1 MRARVVSLKDRLE
14 KIPQSVRVWLPMI
27 PIVLAAILVYF
38 LILNPK
44 ARNIEQL
51 QRDTKQ
57 VQAQVD
63 TERRLLA
70 TFEPLSDQEAGRI
83 KVTNRAIDK
92 LVKELVSR
100 DEIYNLVAEKAME
113 CDVTGVAIDPQY
125 APTEQEEELTYADV
139 EADMSLIKLTFY
151 SDAESLSCLFED
163 IEESKAIMV
172 DSLTVTREVPRPKVE
187 AVFRVFAMA
196 EK

>member
-1 MRARVVSLKDRLE
+1 MSLKDRLG

-51 QRDTKQ
+51 QGDTKQ
-57 VQAQVD
+57 VQMQVD

-70 TFEPLSDQEAGRI
+70 TFEPLSGQEAGRI
-83 KVTNRAIDK
+83 KVTNRAINK
-92 LVKELVSR
+92 LVKGLVSR

-113 CDVTGVAIDPQY
+113 CDVTGVAIDPQHL
-125 APTEQEEELTYADV
+125 P
-139 EADMSLIKLTFY
+139 SRKK
-151 SDAESLSCLFED
+151 S
-163 IEESKAIMV
+163 
-172 DSLTVTREVPRPKVE
+172 
-187 AVFRVFAMA
+187 
-196 EK
+196 

>member
-1 MRARVVSLKDRLE
+1 MSLKDRLE
-14 KIPQSVRVWLPMI
+14 KIPQSVKVWLPMI

-57 VQAQVD
+57 VQMQVD

-125 APTEQEEELTYADV
+125 APTEQEEESTYADV

-172 DSLTVTREVPRPKVE
+172 DSLTVTREVPRPRVE

>member
-1 MRARVVSLKDRLE
+1 MSLKDRLE

-57 VQAQVD
+57 VQMQVD

-70 TFEPLSDQEAGRI
+70 TFEPLSGQEAGRI

-172 DSLTVTREVPRPKVE
+172 DSLTVTREVPKPRVE

>member
-1 MRARVVSLKDRLE
+1 MSLKDWLE

-57 VQAQVD
+57 VQMQVD

-70 TFEPLSDQEAGRI
+70 TFEPLSGQEAGRI
-83 KVTNRAIDK
+83 KVTNRTINK

-125 APTEQEEELTYADV
+125 APTEQEEGLTYTDV
-139 EADMSLIKLTFY
+139 EADMSLIKLKFY

-172 DSLTVTREVPRPKVE
+172 DSLTVTREVPKPKVK

>member
-1 MRARVVSLKDRLE
+1 
-14 KIPQSVRVWLPMI
+14 MI
-27 PIVLAAILVYF
+27 PIVVAAILVYF

-44 ARNIEQL
+44 ARNIEQI

-57 VQAQVD
+57 VQMQIDA
-63 TERRLLA
+63 ERRLLA
-70 TFEPLSDQEAGRI
+70 TFEPLSDEEAGRI

-92 LVKELVSR
+92 LEKELVSR

-113 CDVTGVAIDPQY
+113 CGVTGVAIDPQY
-125 APTEQEEELTYADV
+125 APTEPEEELTYADV
-139 EADMSLIKLTFY
+139 EADMSLIKLAFY

-172 DSLTVTREVPRPKVE
+172 ESLTVTREVPKPKIE
-187 AVFRVFAMA
+187 AVFRVFATA
-196 EK
+196 GK

>member
-1 MRARVVSLKDRLE
+1 MSLKDRLE

-57 VQAQVD
+57 VQMQVD

-172 DSLTVTREVPRPKVE
+172 DSLTVTREVPRPRVE

>member
-1 MRARVVSLKDRLE
+1 MASLKDRLE

-27 PIVLAAILVYF
+27 PIVMAAILVYF

-44 ARNIEQL
+44 ARNIEQI
-51 QRDTKQ
+51 QRNTKQ
-57 VQAQVD
+57 VQMQVD
-63 TERRLLA
+63 AERRLLT
-70 TFEPLSDQEAGRI
+70 TFEPLSNQEAGRI

-125 APTEQEEELTYADV
+125 APTEQEEESTYADI
-139 EADMSLIKLTFY
+139 EADVSLIKLTFY

-172 DSLTVTREVPRPKVE
+172 ESLTVTREVPKPKVE
-187 AVFRVFAMA
+187 AVFRVFATA

>member
-1 MRARVVSLKDRLE
+1 MASLKDRLK

-27 PIVLAAILVYF
+27 PIVMVAILVYF

-44 ARNIEQL
+44 ARNIEQI
-51 QRDTKQ
+51 QQDTKQ
-57 VQAQVD
+57 VQRQVD

-70 TFEPLSDQEAGRI
+70 TFEPLSNEEAGRI
-83 KVTNRAIDK
+83 KATNRAIDK
-92 LVKELVSR
+92 LEKELVSR

-125 APTEQEEELTYADV
+125 APTEEEEESTYADV

-172 DSLTVTREVPRPKVE
+172 DSLTVTREVPKPKVE
-187 AVFRVFAMA
+187 AVFRVFAVA
-196 EK
+196 GK

>member
-1 MRARVVSLKDRLE
+1 MSLKDRLE

-57 VQAQVD
+57 VQMQVD

-70 TFEPLSDQEAGRI
+70 TFEPLSGQEAGRI

-172 DSLTVTREVPRPKVE
+172 DSLTVTREVPRPRVE

>member
-1 MRARVVSLKDRLE
+1 
-14 KIPQSVRVWLPMI
+14 MI

-57 VQAQVD
+57 VQRQVD
-63 TERRLLA
+63 VERRLLT

-83 KVTNRAIDK
+83 KVTNRAIGK
-92 LVKELVSR
+92 LEEKLVSR

-113 CDVTGVAIDPQY
+113 CDVIGVAIDPQY

-151 SDAESLSCLFED
+151 ADAESLSCLFED

-172 DSLTVTREVPRPKVE
+172 DSLTVTREVPKPKIE

>member
-1 MRARVVSLKDRLE
+1 MSLKDRLE

-44 ARNIEQL
+44 ARNIEQT

-57 VQAQVD
+57 VQMQVD